1 MDESPDHEPT
11 LIERGMG
18 VHLNQPNNSSMR
30 NTQFATRSMG
40 VVDTSPLCPAKGR
53 RRDVKIRWR
62 APLDR
67 LNWAQARG
75 LDAWVHFL
83 ETHRTQAY
91 AKYMRMAPPRPV
103 EILPTPAETNTSHTG
118 RLCEK
123 TLQEHP
129 RSCKA
134 SGVTP
139 AGALARPHGTT
150 QHPGGKNVPSAST
163 SLCGILTDITAKARG
178 LLSGTALGVP

>member
-1 MDESPDHEPT
+1 MDESPNHEPT

-18 VHLNQPNNSSMR
+18 VHLNQPNNNSVR

-40 VVDTSPLCPAKGR
+40 VVDTSPLCPAEGR
-53 RRDVKIRWR
+53 RRDVKIRRR

-75 LDAWVHFL
+75 LDAWLHLL
-83 ETHRTQAY
+83 EMHRTQTY
-91 AKYMRMAPPRPV
+91 AKYVRMAPPRPT
-103 EILPTPAETNTSHTG
+103 EILLTPAKTNTSHTG

-123 TLQEHP
+123 TLQGHP

-134 SGVTP
+134 SGATP
-139 AGALARPHGTT
+139 AGALVLPHGAA
-150 QHPGGKNVPSAST
+150 QHP
-163 SLCGILTDITAKARG
+163 
-178 LLSGTALGVP
+178 

>member
-18 VHLNQPNNSSMR
+18 VHLNQPNSSSMR

-83 ETHRTQAY
+83 ETHRTQTY
-91 AKYMRMAPPRPV
+91 AKYMRMALPRPA

-163 SLCGILTDITAKARG
+163 SLCEILTNITAKARG
-178 LLSGTALGVP
+178 YCRGQP